1 MKSVR
6 LMTLAAAAAGLAWA
20 DPAAARS
27 VAVDGYAAMV
37 NQRVILKSEVFAMV
51 YPLQQKLKL
60 EHSGSELEKKLEE
73 AYTNVL
79 ESLIERALI
88 VEEFV
93 RQGRMLPDRAIDSQV
108 NSLIS
113 ERFNNNRMAFLDA
126 LAEERLTLAE
136 WREQAKDGL
145 IVTILRRTEIL
156 DRVAVAPRQVREYYE
171 QHLDSYRT
179 PEEVQLRLIV
189 LHPGATPE
197 ERAAKIEEARRI
209 RERLA
214 GGEDFATVA
223 KTVSE
228 GPKAAQGG
236 DMGWMQTSDLR
247 AELAAGVKDL
257 GPGQLSEV
265 IETSDEIYLAK
276 VEGRKQAAVAPFEEA
291 RRNIEDRL
299 HKQELERLYDAWIAR
314 LKNRFYVKVF

>member
-1 MKSVR
+1 MKR
-6 LMTLAAAAAGLAWA
+6 MRGMLGRMAAAWLAWA
-20 DPAAARS
+20 ASAGARS

-37 NQRVILKSEVFAMV
+37 NQRVILRSEVFAMV

-60 EHSGSELEKKLEE
+60 EHSGAELEKKLEE

-88 VEEFV
+88 VEEFN
-93 RQGRMLPDRAIDSQV
+93 RQGHQLPDRAIDTQV

-171 QHLDSYRT
+171 KNLDRYRT
-179 PEEVQLRLIV
+179 PEEAQLRLIV

-223 KTVSE
+223 KTASE

-236 DMGWMQTSDLR
+236 DMGWMQTSELR

-257 GPGQLSEV
+257 EPGQLSEV
-265 IETSDEIYLAK
+265 IEASDEIYLAK
-276 VEGRKQAAVAPFEEA
+276 VEGRKQAAVTSFQDARQEIEEQ
-291 RRNIEDRL
+291 L
-299 HKQELERLYDAWIAR
+299 HKQEMDRLYDAWIAR